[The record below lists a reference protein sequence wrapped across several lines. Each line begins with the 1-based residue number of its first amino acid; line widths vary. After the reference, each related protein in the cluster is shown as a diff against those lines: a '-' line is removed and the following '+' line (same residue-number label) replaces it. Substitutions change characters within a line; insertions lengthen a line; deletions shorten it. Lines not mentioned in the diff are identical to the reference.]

1 MVEPAINPKLPSEM
15 TIRQAGIAW
24 VRLASPMAV
33 VTILAACSAGV
44 ASGQTPSAV
53 PVTTF
58 SNSQFGYSI
67 NIPRS
72 WHEVSTLSSPAREVL
87 SNEGASDLTL
97 FSLNN
102 VGPFGVY
109 SGSDLPAG
117 AEIAVV
123 YSNYFYPFGYCETES
138 PPPPLPTATVSVLGS
153 RTWIWANRSLG
164 PRGAI
169 ETVGV
174 EAIAGPLHC
183 YGMWFGFGSNNGAAG
198 DLSSQF
204 LAANL
209 NLVESVV
216 RSFGVTPVAPPR
228 ATIPTKWTQ
237 FADSAEGYSASY
249 PSDWSQLP
257 AITASWVGT
266 PGDIQQFSNSPEVV
280 SAGTPIGNPAH
291 TGEYMDVWLTSDQS
305 RCAAPKL
312 PIAASGSQ
320 QPHFSASQVPIDG
333 QLEWVIVADSNGSN
347 QDTGI
352 DILLPHANRCY
363 SVNLW
368 FGSSVAQAVI
378 ARVLAGVEARFHF
391 VSNAIA
397 PS

>member
-1 MVEPAINPKLPSEM
+1 M
-15 TIRQAGIAW
+15 RQAGIAS
-24 VRLASPMAV
+24 VRLALPIAL
-33 VTILAACSAGV
+33 VTLLAACSAGG
-44 ASGQTPSAV
+44 ASGQTPGAAA
-53 PVTTF
+53 VTTF
-58 SNSQFGYSI
+58 SNSQFGYSL
-67 NIPRS
+67 NIPPS

-87 SNEGASDLTL
+87 SNEGASDLAL
-97 FSLNN
+97 FSLND
-102 VGPFGVY
+102 VGPYGEFI
-109 SGSDLPAG
+109 GSDLPAG

-153 RTWIWANRSLG
+153 RTSIWVNPS
-164 PRGAI
+164 RGLASTF

-183 YGMWFGFGSNNGAAG
+183 YGMWFGFGSNNGAG
-198 DLSSQF
+198 DLSAQF
-204 LAANL
+204 RAANL

-312 PIAASGSQ
+312 PIAATGSQ

-333 QLEWVIVADSNGSN
+333 QLEWVMVADSSASN
-347 QDTGI
+347 QGTGI